1 MSAACSRSSR
11 LSKQPP
17 PSARHARPRGPKPSE
32 PHGSGLQVRICSSSC
47 LSWLRLL
54 KSWSLRQS
62 RGGSFR
68 LAADQGQV
76 LAQFNLGLMYA
87 NGMGPQDYVQAHMW
101 LSLAA
106 ARGAQEALKNR
117 EIVERHMTTAQIADA
132 RELARDWKQK
142 PDQ

>member
-1 MSAACSRSSR
+1 MARRIACRCRSRPSSPSHAMSAAYSRSWLR
-11 LSKQPP
+11 SKQPP

-117 EIVERHMTTAQIADA
+117 EIVE
-132 RELARDWKQK
+132 
-142 PDQ
+142 